1 MTEKFQKPFIDRPSI
16 LNPKPGDPNG
26 YATKDGMWA
35 AVPWGKKFVIIHNGF
50 QVEVCNNYKLAKAYI
65 DKQVKLTKPKRSK
78 TKTGTATLEDHLK

>member
-1 MTEKFQKPFIDRPSI
+1 MNIQNESL
-16 LNPKPGDPNG
+16 LNSKPGTPNG
-26 YATKDGMWA
+26 YVTKDGVWA
-35 AVPWGKKFVIIHNGF
+35 AVPWGKKFVIIYDGF